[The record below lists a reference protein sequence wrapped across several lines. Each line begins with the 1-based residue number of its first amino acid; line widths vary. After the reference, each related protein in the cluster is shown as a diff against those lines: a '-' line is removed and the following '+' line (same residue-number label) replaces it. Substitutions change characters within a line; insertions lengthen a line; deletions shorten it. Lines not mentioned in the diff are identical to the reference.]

1 MILLGI
7 GENIRVHPEEFPGAR
22 LAVHGHIHA
31 VDGVNFQVHLVGLG
45 HQGGEDDRTGLG
57 IKRVVG
63 HVGVTGRREHSA
75 RQPLDN
81 PIGLYTATGR
91 NASEAVLQVKACVH
105 LLGWGVGGVGGAK
118 TAQNGC
124 VMPQLLLAY

>member
-1 MILLGI
+1 MILLGV

-22 LAVHGHIHA
+22 LAIHGQIHA
-31 VDGVNFQVHLVGLG
+31 VDGVNLQVHLVGLG

-57 IKRVVG
+57 IKRVEG
-63 HVGVTGRREHSA
+63 HVDVTGRREHSA

-81 PIGLYTATGR
+81 PTGLYTATGR
-91 NASEAVLQVKACVH
+91 NGGEAVLQVKACVY
-105 LLGWGVGGVGGAK
+105 LLGGGGAK